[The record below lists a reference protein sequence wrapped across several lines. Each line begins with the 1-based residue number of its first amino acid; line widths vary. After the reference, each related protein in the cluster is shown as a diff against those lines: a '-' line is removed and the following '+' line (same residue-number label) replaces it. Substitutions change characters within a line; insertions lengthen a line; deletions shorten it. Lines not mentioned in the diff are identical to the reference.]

1 MRMPS
6 KWIWF
11 LAILLCVVVLLLGAI
26 LSESQ
31 RIRNEPPVDDPTG
44 RAYRIIGV
52 WEDRVAVYLP
62 QTDTPEHV
70 YEARVSAL
78 PADEQQK
85 LREGIAV
92 YTGEALAKQL
102 EDYLS

>member
-1 MRMPS
+1 MPS

-11 LAILLCVVVLLLGAI
+11 LAVVLCATVLLLGAI

-31 RIRNEPPVDDPTG
+31 RISEEPQNEDPTG

-52 WEDRVAVYLP
+52 WEDHVAVYLP
-62 QTDTPEHV
+62 QTDTPERV
-70 YEARVSAL
+70 YEARVSTL
-78 PADEQQK
+78 PTEEQQK
-85 LREGIAV
+85 LREGVAV
-92 YTGEALAKQL
+92 SDSEALAKRL

>member
-1 MRMPS
+1 MPS
-6 KWIWF
+6 RWIWI
-11 LAILLCVVVLLLGAI
+11 LAVALAVTVLVLGAI
-26 LSESQ
+26 VSESA
-31 RIRNEPPVDDPTG
+31 RIGEEAEPPEPIG

-52 WEDRVAVYLP
+52 WEDRVAVYVP
-62 QTDTPEHV
+62 QTDLPERV

-92 YTGEALAKQL
+92 YDSEALAKAL
-102 EDYLS
+102 EDYVS

>member
-1 MRMPS
+1 MPT

-11 LAILLCVVVLLLGAI
+11 LVISLCVTAMLLGA
-26 LSESQ
+26 LVSEMM
-31 RIRNEPPVDDPTG
+31 RTEDTPPVEEPPG

-52 WEDRVAVYLP
+52 WQDRVAVFEP
-62 QTDTPEHV
+62 QTDTPERV

-78 PADEQQK
+78 PDEEQQK

-92 YTGEALAKQL
+92 YDGKALAQTL
-102 EDYLS
+102 EDYI

>member
-1 MRMPS
+1 MPS
-6 KWIWF
+6 KWLWV
-11 LAILLCVVVLLLGAI
+11 LAVLLCAVVLLLGAI

-31 RIRNEPPVDDPTG
+31 RISEEPSNDDPTG

-52 WEDRVAVYLP
+52 WEDHVAVYLP
-62 QTDTPEHV
+62 QTDTPECV
-70 YEARVSAL
+70 YDARVSAL
-78 PADEQQK
+78 PTDEQQK

>member
-1 MRMPS
+1 MPS
-6 KWIWF
+6 RWIWF
-11 LAILLCVVVLLLGAI
+11 LAVLLCAAVLLLGAV

-31 RIRNEPPVDDPTG
+31 RIADEPSDEDPVG

-52 WEDRVAVYLP
+52 WEDHVAVYLP
-62 QTDTPEHV
+62 QTDMPERV

-78 PADEQQK
+78 PAEEQQK

>member
-1 MRMPS
+1 MLS

-11 LAILLCVVVLLLGAI
+11 LAIVLCVVALLLGAI

-31 RIRNEPPVDDPTG
+31 RIGEEPQKDEPMG

-52 WEDRVAVYLP
+52 WEDRVAVYMP
-62 QTDTPEHV
+62 QTDTPERV

-78 PADEQQK
+78 PAEEQQK

-92 YTGEALAKQL
+92 FDSEALAKRL
-102 EDYLS
+102 EDYVS